1 MRITLQRIRYAAPVS
16 RGAAWGAD
24 GEPVAAALVELA
36 PVAIQCFLTGP
47 QPDPGKTHSNPAEG
61 EGDTRAF
68 KFYTR
73 GDVDDGDE
81 DTGRPAD
88 VIVWNG
94 ERYKVVSVAPY
105 TGPLGAR
112 KVRMIRE

>member
-1 MRITLQRIRYAAPVS
+1 MRITLSRIRYAPPPSAA
-16 RGAAWGAD
+16 AAWGAD
-24 GEPVAAALVELA
+24 GEPIPAALVELPA
-36 PVAIQCFLTGP
+36 VAIPCLFTGP

-81 DTGRPAD
+81 ATGRPAD
-88 VIVWNG
+88 VIVWAG
-94 ERYKVVSVAPY
+94 ARYKVVSVAPY

>member
-1 MRITLQRIRYAAPVS
+1 MRITLQRIRYTAPAT

-24 GEPVAAALVELA
+24 GEPVAAALVEGA
-36 PVAIQCFLTGP
+36 PVAIQCVLTGP
-47 QPDPGKTHSNPAEG
+47 QPDPGKTHTNPAEG

-81 DTGRPAD
+81 EAGRPAD

-105 TGPLGAR
+105 TGPLRAR
-112 KVRMIRE
+112 KVRIIRE